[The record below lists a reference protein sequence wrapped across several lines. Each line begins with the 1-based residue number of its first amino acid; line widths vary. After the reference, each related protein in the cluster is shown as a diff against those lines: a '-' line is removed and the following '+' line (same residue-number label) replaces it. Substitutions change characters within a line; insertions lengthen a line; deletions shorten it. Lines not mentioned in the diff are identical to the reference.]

1 MENIDKSEIFILAV
15 DDNQDN
21 LRVVSSFLKDKGY
34 KIALALNGHDALE
47 ILNNTKI
54 DLVLLDI
61 MMPKMDGFTV
71 CKKIKENPKLVDI
84 PIIFLTAKTETDDIV
99 KGFEMGGVDYIT
111 KPFKK
116 EELYARVS
124 SHITIKRTQDYIKKR
139 LKDVSK
145 SRNEV
150 MKMTLDMAKLLNVR
164 SDG

>member
-34 KIALALNGHDALE
+34 KIALALNGPDALE

-71 CKKIKENPKLVDI
+71 CKTIKENPKLVDI

-124 SHITIKRTQDYIKKR
+124 SHITIKLTQDYIKQR